1 MRIFLY
7 DKGKMTPKQI
17 KTFHIPPAIFALAM
31 RFKMQNFTL
40 YLVGG
45 IVRDFL
51 LCESKRGFGKNSLAT
66 NDFDFCTSALPHE
79 IKAILRSC
87 ENIHAIFDIGEKYG
101 TIGAMM
107 GGTKIEITT
116 FRSERDYKDNRHPD
130 FVRFER
136 DISADLS
143 RRDFTINAMACE
155 ILSGQITDIFGGMAD
170 LKAQKIRAVGN
181 ANERFAE
188 DALRILRAFSFVAKF
203 GFEIESTTMSAI
215 LAQKSLLKNISKE
228 RVNAEIIKI
237 LNGRFALKALK
248 LMQKNDIFAIDL
260 PKKFSAI
267 PKKARIYGA
276 FLFFKDAK
284 LRESLQN
291 KRAKNIENAFTA
303 LISAQKIR
311 KIRDLKRFFA
321 EIRLRFEL
329 SDLQIAL
336 ALQTALR
343 KKNRRFKK
351 AFCPKMLKSTLKIN
365 GFDLQNLG
373 FKDAQIGAIKN
384 ALLVQIYSGD
394 LPNQRAILLH
404 EAQDLKI

>member
-51 LCESKRGFGKNSLAT
+51 LHKSKRGFGKNSLAT

-79 IKAILRSC
+79 IKVILRSC

-101 TIGAMM
+101 TIGAMI
-107 GGTKIEITT
+107 GSTKIEITT
-116 FRSERDYKDNRHPD
+116 FRSECDYKDNRHPD

-343 KKNRRFKK
+343 KKNCRFKK